1 MNCCTSTVD
10 WIMAVMS
17 VVSAGAFLVAA
28 VGAIGAWRS
37 AQKHLALARA
47 DREEADER
55 LALARAELALSRND
69 RKEADERH
77 RMATHNPREVTQK
90 MFGMLLEGHLT
101 LEDDA
106 DPPYLHASRT
116 ARRYPI
122 EEYADTIR
130 VLCLYGL
137 MEPIDHNKWGITPD
151 GKLLIEKITTEN
163 AKSIRG
169 ET

>member
-1 MNCCTSTVD
+1 MEVNCCTSSVD
-10 WIMAVMS
+10 WIMAAMS

-28 VGAIGAWRS
+28 AGAIGAWRS
-37 AQKHLALARA
+37 AQKQLALARA

-55 LALARAELALSRND
+55 LALARAD
-69 RKEADERH
+69 REEADERH
-77 RMATHNPREVTQK
+77 RMATHNPREVTKK

-106 DPPYLHASRT
+106 DPPYLHDSST
-116 ARRYPI
+116 ESHQARRYPI

-137 MEPIDHNKWGITPD
+137 MEPSGHNKWSITPD
-151 GKLLIEKITTEN
+151 GKLWIKKRTAEN
-163 AKSIRG
+163 ERFLQG
-169 ET
+169 RT

>member
-1 MNCCTSTVD
+1 MDVNCCTSTVD
-10 WIMAVMS
+10 WIMAAMS

-28 VGAIGAWRS
+28 AGAIGAWRS
-37 AQKHLALARA
+37 AQKQLALARA
-47 DREEADER
+47 DRE
-55 LALARAELALSRND
+55 
-69 RKEADERH
+69 EADERH

-90 MFGMLLEGHLT
+90 MFSMLLIGHLT

-137 MEPIDHNKWGITPD
+137 MEPSGHNKWGITPD
-151 GKLLIEKITTEN
+151 GKLLIKKITTEN
-163 AKSIRG
+163 AKSLRG